1 MEPNHNIQRVDHR
14 ILSKTHKVIALGFAT
29 QGLGYATVMTA
40 LPSIKSRFRLSDD
53 QLSLIIL
60 GVCITAALGSILAD
74 RIAVKLGSRL
84 AIVTGFIL
92 EAIGIAI
99 AAFSPNVMLM
109 ITSFLVYG
117 LGLGCLDAALNMQAV
132 MMEQRLGKSVFGGFF
147 ACYTAAAFLGALIM
161 SATVSTP
168 LGATTALCIAVV
180 IACITSQLSRNWLFQ
195 QKQCAELDPQ
205 QKPAIPYQQLLIFGL
220 IILIVFTVDSAIST
234 WSSIYLKDV
243 LASSATIAPLG
254 YAAYQI
260 GILLTRLSLDY
271 LLRFKTATWLALVTI
286 LIGAFGCVLSGIGH
300 SLVTVIIGFALAGI
314 AVGALV
320 PLTFSA
326 AGRLDE
332 NRRDE
337 IIARV
342 NIFNYGGAVA
352 GAVIVG
358 LLATPF
364 GYAPSFIGLAFALLG
379 ILYFRKRLV

>member
-1 MEPNHNIQRVDHR
+1 MEANHKIHRVDHR
-14 ILSKTHKVIALGFAT
+14 ILSKIHKVIALGFAT

-40 LPSIKSRFRLSDD
+40 LPSIKDRFKLTED
-53 QLSLIIL
+53 QLAMIIL
-60 GVCITAALGSILAD
+60 GVCIAAALGSILAD

-84 AIVTGFIL
+84 AIVTGFIF

-109 ITSFLVYG
+109 IASFLVYG

-147 ACYTAAAFLGALIM
+147 ACYTAAAFLGALMM

-180 IACITSQLSRNWLFQ
+180 IACITSHLSRNRLFQ
-195 QKQCAELDPQ
+195 QKQCAELNPQ
-205 QKPAIPYQQLLIFGL
+205 QKTAIPYQQLLIFGL

-271 LLRFKTATWLALVTI
+271 FLRFKTATWVALVTI
-286 LIGAFGCVLSGIGH
+286 LIGAFGCVLSGISH
-300 SLVTVIIGFALAGI
+300 SLVTVIIGFALAGV

>member
-1 MEPNHNIQRVDHR
+1 MDLNHHIQNVNNRM
-14 ILSKTHKVIALGFAT
+14 LSKTRTVISLGFAT

-40 LPSIKSRFRLSDD
+40 LPTIKGRFRLSDD

-60 GVCITAALGSILAD
+60 GVCIAAALGSILAD

-84 AIVTGFIL
+84 AVVTGFIF

-99 AAFSPNVMLM
+99 AAFSPNVIVM
-109 ITSFLVYG
+109 IASFLLYG

-132 MMEQRLGKSVFGGFF
+132 IMEQRLGKSVFGGFF
-147 ACYTAAAFLGALIM
+147 ACYTAAAFLGALMM
-161 SATVSTP
+161 SATVSTT

-180 IACITSQLSRNWLFQ
+180 IAFVTSQLSRHCLFQ
-195 QKQCAELDPQ
+195 QKQCSDIHLQEKA
-205 QKPAIPYQQLLIFGL
+205 AIPYQQLLIFGV

-271 LLRFKTATWLALVTI
+271 LLQFKTATWVALVTL
-286 LIGAFGCVLSGIGH
+286 LIGAFGCVLSGISH
-300 SLVTVIIGFALAGI
+300 SLVTVIVGFALAGV

-320 PLTFSA
+320 PLTYSA
-326 AGRLDE
+326 VGRLDE
-332 NRRDE
+332 SRRDE

-364 GYAPSFIGLAFALLG
+364 GYAPSFIGLAFALLS
-379 ILYFRKRLV
+379 IIYLRKRLA

>member
-1 MEPNHNIQRVDHR
+1 MDLNHHIQNVNNRT
-14 ILSKTHKVIALGFAT
+14 LSKTRTVIALGFAT

-40 LPSIKSRFRLSDD
+40 LPTIKGRFRLSDD

-60 GVCITAALGSILAD
+60 GVCIAAALGSILAD
-74 RIAVKLGSRL
+74 RIARRLGSRL
-84 AIVTGFIL
+84 AVVIGFIF

-99 AAFSPNVMLM
+99 AAFSPNVIVM
-109 ITSFLVYG
+109 IASFLLYG

-147 ACYTAAAFLGALIM
+147 ACYTAAAFFGALMM
-161 SATVSTP
+161 SATVSTA

-180 IACITSQLSRNWLFQ
+180 IAFVTSQLSRKWLFQ
-195 QKQCAELDPQ
+195 QKQSSEIHPQ
-205 QKPAIPYQQLLIFGL
+205 EKAAIPYQQLLIFGV

-271 LLRFKTATWLALVTI
+271 LLQFKTATWVALVTL
-286 LIGAFGCVLSGIGH
+286 LIGAFGCVLSGISH
-300 SLVTVIIGFALAGI
+300 SLVTVIVGFALAGV

-320 PLTFSA
+320 PLTYSA
-326 AGRLDE
+326 VGRLDE
-332 NRRDE
+332 SRRDE

-364 GYAPSFIGLAFALLG
+364 GYAPSFIGLAFALLS
-379 ILYFRKRLV
+379 IIYLRKRLA

>member
-1 MEPNHNIQRVDHR
+1 MDLNHNIHNENNLM
-14 ILSKTHKVIALGFAT
+14 LSKTRKVIALGFAT

-40 LPSIKSRFRLSDD
+40 LPTIKGRFRLSDD
-53 QLSLIIL
+53 QLSIIIL
-60 GVCITAALGSILAD
+60 GVCIAAALGSILAD

-84 AIVTGFIL
+84 AVVIGFIF

-99 AAFSPNVMLM
+99 AALSPNVMVM
-109 ITSFLVYG
+109 IASFLLYG

-132 MMEQRLGKSVFGGFF
+132 IMEQRLSKSVFGGFF
-147 ACYTAAAFLGALIM
+147 SCYTAAAFLGALIM
-161 SATVSTP
+161 SATVSTA
-168 LGATTALCIAVV
+168 LGATTALCIAMA
-180 IACITSQLSRNWLFQ
+180 IAFITSQLSRHCLFQ
-195 QKQCAELDPQ
+195 QKQSSDIHQ
-205 QKPAIPYQQLLIFGL
+205 QEKAAIPYQQLLIFGL

-243 LASSATIAPLG
+243 LASSATVAPLG

-271 LLRFKTATWLALVTI
+271 LLQFKTAAWVALLTL
-286 LIGAFGCVLSGIGH
+286 LIGAFGCVLSGISH
-300 SLVTVIIGFALAGI
+300 SLMTVILGFALAGV

-320 PLTFSA
+320 PLTYSA
-326 AGRLDE
+326 VGRLDE
-332 NRRDE
+332 SRRDE

-364 GYAPSFIGLAFALLG
+364 GYAPSFIGLGFALLS
-379 ILYFRKRLV
+379 IIYLRKRLV

>member
-1 MEPNHNIQRVDHR
+1 MDLNHDIHNENNLM
-14 ILSKTHKVIALGFAT
+14 LSKTRKVIALGFAT

-40 LPSIKSRFRLSDD
+40 LPTIKGRFRLSDD

-60 GVCITAALGSILAD
+60 GVCIAAALGSILAD

-84 AIVTGFIL
+84 AVVTGFIF

-99 AAFSPNVMLM
+99 AALSPNVMVM
-109 ITSFLVYG
+109 IASFLLYG

-132 MMEQRLGKSVFGGFF
+132 IMEQRLGKRVFGGFF

-161 SATVSTP
+161 SATVSTT

-180 IACITSQLSRNWLFQ
+180 IAFITSQLSRHCLFQ
-195 QKQCAELDPQ
+195 QKQSSDIHLQEKA
-205 QKPAIPYQQLLIFGL
+205 AIPYQQLLIFGL

-243 LASSATIAPLG
+243 LASSATVAPLG

-271 LLRFKTATWLALVTI
+271 LLQFKTAAWVALLTL
-286 LIGAFGCVLSGIGH
+286 LIGAFGCVLSGISH
-300 SLVTVIIGFALAGI
+300 SLMTVILGFALAGV

-320 PLTFSA
+320 PLTYSA
-326 AGRLDE
+326 VGRLDE
-332 NRRDE
+332 SRRDE

-364 GYAPSFIGLAFALLG
+364 GYAPSFIGLGFALLS
-379 ILYFRKRLV
+379 IIYLRKRLV